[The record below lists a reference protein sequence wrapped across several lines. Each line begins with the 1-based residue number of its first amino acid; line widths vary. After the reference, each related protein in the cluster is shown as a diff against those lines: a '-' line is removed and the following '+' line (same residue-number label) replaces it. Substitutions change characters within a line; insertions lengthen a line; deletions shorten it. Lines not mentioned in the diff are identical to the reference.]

1 MYAKQ
6 DPMGTDKD
14 ANFSPMKMLTA
25 AHRLLRTRILER
37 EEAGEDISVAQSI
50 SMDSRT
56 HSVRSMPS
64 GESTGIEI
72 QVGGEDTLEQAP
84 PKKKMGKK
92 IRKLFRTKSK
102 SSQSK
107 PTYLESKS
115 ISLPSDGSGF
125 LDTCESSSSRD
136 GGNINSNVPNSSPPP
151 RYPSRKKFV
160 GLRPMS
166 ILRKAADQEPQ
177 VEHID
182 ERDALS
188 NLPVIY
194 SPPMSK
200 LFENMGWFLSNLD
213 GLCGNIER
221 SLLKSF
227 SKKITEWALQPWS
240 PNKDRA
246 LTEGT
251 ADMRKGLGI
260 INRQN
265 EIDAESKT
273 NKWSPVLN
281 PVDPSEMLLSLV
293 PEQSYILPSAH
304 FPILLTFN
312 SCPREVRSLGI
323 TSVQSD
329 ATESGYNQQATD
341 VIYRTRIDFVA
352 VRGDSKSDK
361 ALSQNTESPFI
372 VHADVAGD
380 IQKTGR
386 RYVKANSVSHFV

>member
-1 MYAKQ
+1 
-6 DPMGTDKD
+6 MGTDKD

-25 AHRLLRTRILER
+25 AHRLLRGRILER
-37 EEAGEDISVAQSI
+37 EEAGEDISVAQSM

-56 HSVRSMPS
+56 HSVRSMLS
-64 GESTGIEI
+64 GESTLGEV
-72 QVGGEDTLEQAP
+72 QVGGEDTLEQPP

-92 IRKLFRTKSK
+92 IRKLFKSK
-102 SSQSK
+102 SKLVQSK

-115 ISLPSDGSGF
+115 ISIPSDGSGC
-125 LDTCESSSSRD
+125 LESCESSFSKD
-136 GGNINSNVPNSSPPP
+136 GTNHNLNLQAQAPISSPPP
-151 RYPSRKKFV
+151 RHPSRKKFV
-160 GLRPMS
+160 GLRPIS

-177 VEHID
+177 IENMDEHH
-182 ERDALS
+182 ALS
-188 NLPVIY
+188 KLPPIY

-227 SKKITEWALQPWS
+227 SKKITEWALQPWG

-246 LTEGT
+246 LAEGT
-251 ADMRKGLGI
+251 ADMRRGLEI

-265 EIDAESKT
+265 ETDSGSNT

-312 SCPREVRSLGI
+312 SCPREVRAIGI
-323 TSVQSD
+323 TSVRSD
-329 ATESGYNQQATD
+329 SSESAYIHQATD
-341 VIYRTRIDFVA
+341 AIYRTRIDFIA
-352 VRGDSKSDK
+352 VRGVSKSDE
-361 ALSQNTESPFI
+361 ASRQNDGPESPFI

-386 RYVKANSVSHFV
+386 RYAENNAIPFCV